1 MYCRRSEGHRRQRGA
16 ALVVALL
23 VFAIAAALI
32 VGLQRDF
39 TLQLQRSANST
50 LSEQVW
56 AYFVGAEALAAVA
69 LRADADADANAEPPI
84 DDLNEM
90 WAQPPTPYG
99 LDEGGWLSGQLQDL
113 QGRINLN
120 ALAGGGGDAPGEP
133 RFTTEQ
139 KMMIR
144 LLQSFEE
151 EAPVTLPEA
160 MALTEAISDFV
171 DRDDQRRLEGAEDD
185 TYRGGDFPYR
195 AANRPLASV
204 SELRAV
210 KGMTDSLYRALAPH
224 LSVWPEE
231 NAAINWRTATLP
243 VIRAMN
249 ADDALEPMPLLEA
262 QRIVE
267 QRAQGALADTDAF
280 LADPFFAGR
289 NSSELRGI
297 LTERTNW
304 FLLSSE
310 VEIAD
315 RIRRLYSVIERNGR
329 SITVL
334 YRTDGEL

>member
-1 MYCRRSEGHRRQRGA
+1 MSCLPSSSRFAQRGA

-23 VFAIAAALI
+23 VFAIAAALM

-50 LSEQVW
+50 LNEQIW
-56 AYFVGAEALAAVA
+56 AYFLGAEALAAVA
-69 LRADADADANAEPPI
+69 LRADADADARAEPPI

-120 ALAGGGGDAPGEP
+120 SLAGGGGDAQGEP
-133 RFTTEQ
+133 RFTIEQ

-151 EAPVTLPEA
+151 VPVTLPEA
-160 MALTEAISDFV
+160 MALTEAISDFI
-171 DRDDQRRLEGAEDD
+171 DRDDNRRLEGAEDNS
-185 TYRGGDFPYR
+185 YRGGDFPYR

-210 KGMTDSLYRALAPH
+210 KGMTDPLYRALAPH
-224 LSVWPEE
+224 VSVWPEE

-249 ADDALEPMPLLEA
+249 ADDVLEPMPVLEA

-267 QRAQGALADTDAF
+267 QRAQGALVDTDTF

-289 NSSELRGI
+289 DTGELRGL

-304 FLLSSE
+304 FLLASE